1 MGRFGIRLTDE
12 VTLARLHFTRSEWRT
27 RPLSVAS
34 LRVARVTADR
44 QDTTER
50 IPLCPHPPRQRGR
63 WGTGRERVRGR
74 SHHGLK
80 PRAPCQPGCISAA
93 RPSLCLQGPRAPHSP
108 LPELP
113 PGVPTQ
119 EMGRCVGSKVEMF
132 PQGVSV
138 GCGRPVI
145 GGLGGSNPALP
156 PDADVWGWSW
166 TRTRTCSQASLVPGP
181 VPETPLDCEV
191 SLWSSWGLCG
201 GPCGQLGA
209 KSRTR
214 YIRVQPA
221 NQGAPCP
228 ELEEEAECVPDN
240 CV

>member
-1 MGRFGIRLTDE
+1 M
-12 VTLARLHFTRSEWRT
+12 
-27 RPLSVAS
+27 
-34 LRVARVTADR
+34 
-44 QDTTER
+44 
-50 IPLCPHPPRQRGR
+50 
-63 WGTGRERVRGR
+63 
-74 SHHGLK
+74 
-80 PRAPCQPGCISAA
+80 
-93 RPSLCLQGPRAPHSP
+93 
-108 LPELP
+108 
-113 PGVPTQ
+113 
-119 EMGRCVGSKVEMF
+119 GSKVEMF